1 MRAWTQRVQA
11 GIVVG
16 AVMAA
21 SLVTLPARADKV
33 ADAEE
38 LFRRAKALMAQ
49 NRPAEAC
56 PLFQE
61 SYRSEPAPGTLLNL
75 ALCHEAI
82 GKIASAWGE
91 FRSAEQQARAA
102 NPPREDRIKLA
113 REHAEA
119 LEPRL
124 SRIKIVVPP
133 EARVPDLVVKID
145 GETKSEVL
153 WSGVAVDPGT
163 RIVEASA
170 TGKKPL
176 AIKVKVDDEGVLQS
190 VTIPALAELP
200 VAVAAPGAGGTT
212 DVRELEEYASNR
224 AKRTT
229 GFVIGGIGLATLA
242 AGAAFGIAAIVNDS
256 DAKECSAPCY
266 ADRPAG
272 QASDRATDR
281 ALVFANIANVTV
293 PLGAIA
299 TLLGAYLVLT
309 AGPSSRPARAAL
321 APAALPGG
329 GAFSLSGT
337 W

>member
-1 MRAWTQRVQA
+1 MALRGTLRAKVLGVVVA
-11 GIVVG
+11 IVL
-16 AVMAA
+16 
-21 SLVTLPARADKV
+21 SLVALSARADKV
-33 ADAEE
+33 ADAED

-102 NPPREDRIKLA
+102 TPPREDRIKLA

-124 SRIKIVVPP
+124 SRIKIVVPS
-133 EARVPDLVVKID
+133 EARAPELVVKID

-163 RIVEASA
+163 RVVEASA
-170 TGKKPL
+170 PGKKPIS
-176 AIKVKVDDEGVLQS
+176 IKVKVDDEGVLQS
-190 VTIPALAELP
+190 VTIPTLADLP
-200 VAVAAPGAGGTT
+200 VALATPTAGT
-212 DVRELEEYASNR
+212 DMRELEEYASNR
-224 AKRTT
+224 AKRAT

-242 AGAAFGIAAIVNDS
+242 AGAAFGVAAIVNDS
-256 DAKECSAPCY
+256 DAKECTAPCY

-293 PLGAIA
+293 PLGAVA
-299 TLLGAYLVLT
+299 TLVGTYLVSG
-309 AGPSSRPARAAL
+309 AGPSSRPAKAAV
-321 APAALPGG
+321 AATPLTGG